1 MARIDVETLLQEIS
15 EDLPCGEDLEYDAEF
30 GELERATRGKPEQT
44 MGDTTVPAEGPNW
57 QKVQEQAVQLLS
69 RTKDLRVLSYLTRA
83 QLDTEGLVGLN
94 DSLNLIGQTLERY
107 WDTVYPQLDPE
118 DDNDPTLRVNT
129 IMSLCDAD
137 TVLRALREAPLV
149 SSRSFGRFS
158 YRDIAVANGEIAPA
172 DSSGG
177 ELPEMSAINA
187 AFKECELEGLQAT
200 AAASREAEE
209 RAETIE
215 NFVTDKVGSEN
226 APNLADLR
234 NILKATQRVLGEK
247 LSERGAGDPA
257 AAQDG
262 QESDGNGAM
271 DDGTEP
277 SGGAAGVALAGRIAS
292 RDDVV
297 RALDKICEYYER
309 NEPSSPVP
317 VLLRRARRL
326 VSKDFMEILRDLVPD
341 GVAQAENIRGAD
353 SDDV

>member
-15 EDLPCGEDLEYDAEF
+15 EDLPCGEDLEYDADF
-30 GELERATRGKPEQT
+30 GELERATRGKPEQS
-44 MGDTTVPAEGPNW
+44 MGDTLVPAEGPNW
-57 QKVQEQAVQLLS
+57 KTVQDQAVQLLS
-69 RTKDLRVLSYLTRA
+69 RTKDLRVQIYLTRA
-83 QLDTEGLVGLN
+83 LLDTEGLVGLG
-94 DSLNLIGQTLERY
+94 DGLNLIGQTLERY
-107 WDTVYPQLDPE
+107 WDTVYPQLDPD

-137 TVLRALREAPLV
+137 TVLRALREAPLI

-172 DSSGG
+172 ESSGG
-177 ELPEMSAINA
+177 ELPDMSAINA
-187 AFKECELEGLQAT
+187 AFKECDLEELQAT
-200 AAASREAEE
+200 ATASREAQE
-209 RAETIE
+209 RADTIE

-226 APNLADLR
+226 APNLAELR
-234 NILKATQRVLGEK
+234 NILKPIQRILGEK

-257 AAQDG
+257 TAPDG
-262 QESDGNGAM
+262 EEGAGAM

-277 SGGAAGVALAGRIAS
+277 SGGAAGVALGGRIAS

-297 RALDKICEYYER
+297 RALDKICEYYQR

-317 VLLRRARRL
+317 VLLRRAKRL

-353 SDDV
+353 SDDG